1 DLILPITQ
9 HARRQSLVWCPEA
22 ELLHAVVLR
31 RDLRRGCERVVG
43 LQVGHWPYRHAHDGE
58 RLFER
63 VELREQRGVDALS
76 GLVIGPQIVAKRL
89 DDVVGRH
96 AEVSGP
102 LLDHLQDGVQHA
114 AHGAEGRILALGGAA
129 AAVELAEQ
137 LVGAVDEMNDHSPER
152 TRAARSRSSVLSRAL
167 RVSAAARS
175 NSARASSKRPSLAR
189 KSPRTVGSRW

>member
-1 DLILPITQ
+1 MI
-9 HARRQSLVWCPEA
+9 RRPPRSTLF
-22 ELLHAVVLR
+22 
-31 RDLRRGCERVVG
+31 
-43 LQVGHWPYRHAHDGE
+43 PYTT
-58 RLFER
+58 LFR
-63 VELREQRGVDALS
+63 S
-76 GLVIGPQIVAKRL
+76 
-89 DDVVGRH
+89 DVVGRH
-96 AEVSGP
+96 TDVSGP

-114 AHGAEGRILALGGAA
+114 AHRAEGRILARGGAA

-152 TRAARSRSSVLSRAL
+152 TRAARSRSSVRSRAL